1 MTTTS
6 KRGVSE
12 PIKNRP
18 GGKAAPG
25 QFTSK
30 NSDYFFL
37 RAALAFFAF
46 FAFFAMVHPRWV
58 DDSQPEYVKR
68 FVATLRGN
76 ASLNTQLGVAVSGD
90 VRGKCRA

>member
-46 FAFFAMVHPRWV
+46 FAFFAMVHPRWIV
-58 DDSQPEYVKR
+58 DSQPEYVKR
-68 FVATLRGN
+68 FAETLR
-76 ASLNTQLGVAVSGD
+76 ASARLSAPGVAVSGD
-90 VRGKCRA
+90 ARGKCQA